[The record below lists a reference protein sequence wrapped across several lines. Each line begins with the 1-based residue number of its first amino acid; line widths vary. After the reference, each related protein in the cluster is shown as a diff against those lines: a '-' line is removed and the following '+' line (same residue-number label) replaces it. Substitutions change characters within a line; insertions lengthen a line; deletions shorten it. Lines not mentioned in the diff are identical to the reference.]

1 LIDRCVL
8 GICAGKHSVA
18 KYLIQKHG
26 FKLLRLTTEPRRS
39 SQAEASDQLQL
50 PPSSYI
56 SEPAAHSFQSAD
68 DLVHFVT
75 TRWREQWVI
84 TDMSNEALL
93 EKLLLRPFFLL
104 VSVDAPISLRWW
116 RFTDRCWRK
125 QLEPPDL
132 EKFVLLNDQCQYGQK
147 NGVMYLES
155 RAHVRLFNAS
165 SSMQD
170 LYAALDQLDL
180 MNQQRLR
187 PCWDQYFMQLA
198 SLAAQRSNC
207 MKRRVG
213 CVLVKNRRVMSTGYN
228 GTPRNTKNCN
238 DGGCPRCNL
247 DQGSGTALSTCLCL
261 HAEENALLEAGRE
274 RIGDGSVLYCDTCP
288 CLTCSV
294 KIAQMGI
301 SEVVY
306 SVGYNMDLETAAIL
320 NEAGVKLRQ
329 FLPPP
334 NNLID
339 LRDVSKNS
347 DIQESSE

>member
-1 LIDRCVL
+1 MLVGLCG

-18 KYLIQKHG
+18 RYLIQKHG

-50 PPSSYI
+50 PPNSYI

-68 DLVHFVT
+68 DLVHFIT

-116 RFTDRCWRK
+116 RFTDR
-125 QLEPPDL
+125 LLTFEPPDL

-170 LYAALDQLDL
+170 LYTALDQLDL

-228 GTPRNTKNCN
+228 G
-238 DGGCPRCNL
+238 PRCNL

-274 RIGDGSVLYCDTCP
+274 RIGDGSVLYCDT
-288 CLTCSV
+288 V

-347 DIQESSE
+347 DIQEPSE

>member
-1 LIDRCVL
+1 MLVGLCG

-18 KYLIQKHG
+18 RYLIQKHG

-50 PPSSYI
+50 PPNSYI

-116 RFTDRCWRK
+116 RFTDR
-125 QLEPPDL
+125 LLTFEPPDL

-170 LYAALDQLDL
+170 LYTALDQLDL

-228 GTPRNTKNCN
+228 G
-238 DGGCPRCNL
+238 PRCNL

-274 RIGDGSVLYCDTCP
+274 RIGDGSVLYCDT
-288 CLTCSV
+288 V